1 MSTVTIGDDLL
12 AKLRAHEEDEDL
24 SPSELVARAVVRYLS
39 LCRSKQLS
47 RAEAERLM
55 RRAAERRAAL
65 ESVGITEEDI
75 LDDFKRWRR
84 RQRRDA
90 QE

>member
-1 MSTVTIGDDLL
+1 MSTVTIPDDLVE
-12 AKLRAHEEDEDL
+12 KLRAHEEDEQL

-55 RRAAERRAAL
+55 RRAEERRAAL

-75 LDDFKRWRR
+75 VEDFERWRH
-84 RQRRDA
+84 RQQAGR
-90 QE
+90 